1 MDVVTGS
8 GKFVLGFA
16 AVALAVAAG
25 WPIASC
31 ELANVELHDDLRDIA
46 ADKASKIGLTA
57 PNSDDDLRSAVVRAA
72 REYDIQLEPEEVTV
86 RHTGTVELP
95 GLYLAADYRV
105 RVRPLGVPFVL
116 HFSTSSD
123 R

>member
-1 MDVVTGS
+1 MDVVAGN
-8 GKFVLGFA
+8 GKLILGIA
-16 AVALAVAAG
+16 AVVLAVGGG

-31 ELANVELHDDLRDIA
+31 ELANVELHEDLRDIA
-46 ADKASKIGLTA
+46 ADKASKIGLAA

-72 REYDIQLEPEEVTV
+72 SEYGIQLEPEEVTV

-95 GLYLAADYRV
+95 SLYLAADYKM

-116 HFSTSSD
+116 HFGTSSAQ
-123 R
+123 